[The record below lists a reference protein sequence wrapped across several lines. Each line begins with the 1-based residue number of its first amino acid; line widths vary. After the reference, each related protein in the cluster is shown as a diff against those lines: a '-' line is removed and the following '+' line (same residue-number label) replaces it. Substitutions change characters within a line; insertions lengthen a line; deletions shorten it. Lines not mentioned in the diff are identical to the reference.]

1 MTIDPEKWY
10 NDRQRA
16 AACRSG
22 KATEEQKAII
32 QNEGALSQ
40 ERPKVANPAEQL
52 QNSLGALDK
61 FGGFQLLK
69 GLIKGVENMDPR
81 RKAVK
86 NIFLT
91 DSTYADSRKKLKN
104 ELALWLNI
112 LEDGEADPMAIIEA
126 CQAKSRKAEKN
137 LRDNLFAIHDE
148 VRNLEVAYRA
158 LDSFFANAGQGKV
171 DCITLMNVN
180 KEELGEHDSEDT
192 IAIRGELEQYY
203 DRLSL
208 KNNYSLLVVP
218 GYLGDADTIRMWSQ
232 TAYRNKVLM
241 VTDFKD
247 SQNFSMLKDELDD
260 ANLQGQDASLANVV
274 MTCNYLLGRKRS
286 EIAGEDDDLYV
297 PGSAALAGRMTNTD
311 EIVIAQGAAGKK
323 YGTLSNVKG
332 ARLDL
337 RKSEIAALIDQGV
350 IPIVEEDGRT
360 MAFSNRSLYNGATLG
375 LQEYP
380 IVRVFDWIGKV
391 FQNFFNDEAF
401 INWNSAVKAELQQ
414 AVHDFLSD
422 YKGPGKL
429 IENYNLK
436 GINQD
441 PKTKDIKIEV
451 ELKPFFAAK
460 NFFIEL
466 TGHNGQ
472 AGVEW
477 DQNVS

>member
-1 MTIDPEKWY
+1 MAAEELKQETQGEGVQFREREKIE
-10 NDRQRA
+10 NPQ
-16 AACRSG
+16 G
-22 KATEEQKAII
+22 
-32 QNEGALSQ
+32 LLQ
-40 ERPKVANPAEQL
+40 E
-52 QNSLGALDK
+52 SLDGLNK
-61 FGGFQLLK
+61 FGGFQMVK

-86 NIFLT
+86 NIFLS
-91 DSTYADSRKKLKN
+91 DAAYSDNRKKLKN
-104 ELALWLNI
+104 ELELWVSI
-112 LEDGEADPMAIIEA
+112 LEAGGTDPMQIIEQ
-126 CQAKSRKAEKN
+126 CQAKRDKAEQN
-137 LRDNLFAIHDE
+137 LKANLFNVHE
-148 VRNLEVAYRA
+148 ELRNMETTYRS
-158 LDSFFANAGQGKV
+158 LDSFFANAGQGKI

-180 KEELGEHDSEDT
+180 KGELEYHDSEDT
-192 IAIRGELEQYY
+192 VALRDEMEKYY

-208 KNNYSLLVVP
+208 KNNYSLMVIP
-218 GYLGDADTIRMWSQ
+218 GYLGDANTVRMWAD
-232 TAYRNKVLM
+232 TAYRNKVMLI
-241 VTDFKD
+241 TDFKD

-260 ANLQGQDASLANVV
+260 ANLQGQEAKMANVV
-274 MTCNYLLGRKRS
+274 MTCNYLLGRKKS
-286 EIAGEDDDLYV
+286 ELADEDDDLYI
-297 PGSAALAGRMTNTD
+297 PASAALAGRMTNT
-311 EIVIAQGAAGKK
+311 EETVIAQGCAGKK

-350 IPIVEEDGRT
+350 IPMVEEDGRT

-380 IVRVFDWIGKV
+380 IVRTFDWIGKV

-401 INWNSAVKAELQQ
+401 INWNSSVKAELQQ

-441 PKTKDIKIEV
+441 PKTKDIHIEV

-477 DQNVS
+477 DQNVQ

>member
-1 MTIDPEKWY
+1 M
-10 NDRQRA
+10 
-16 AACRSG
+16 
-22 KATEEQKAII
+22 ATEEMKKEVAGQPV
-32 QNEGALSQ
+32 ELQ
-40 ERPKVANPAEQL
+40 EKQQTQQEAASL
-52 QNSLGALDK
+52 QESLDGLNK

-81 RKAVK
+81 RKAIK
-86 NIFLT
+86 NIFLS
-91 DSTYADSRKKLKN
+91 DSAYADNRKKLKN
-104 ELALWLNI
+104 ELELWVSI
-112 LEDGEADPMAIIEA
+112 LDGEATDPMAIIDSCKA
-126 CQAKSRKAEKN
+126 KCQKAEQCLSN
-137 LRDNLFAIHDE
+137 NLFAIHDE
-148 VRNLEVAYRA
+148 LHKLEVTYRA
-158 LDSFFANAGQGKV
+158 LDSFFANAGQGKI
-171 DCITLMNVN
+171 DCLTLMNVN
-180 KEELGEHDSEDT
+180 KEELEYHDSEDT
-192 IAIRGELEQYY
+192 LAIRDELERYY

-208 KNNYSLLVVP
+208 KNNYSLLIVP
-218 GYLGDADTIRMWSQ
+218 GYLGDANTIRMWAD
-232 TAYRNKVLM
+232 TAYRNKVMML
-241 VTDFKD
+241 TDFKD

-260 ANLQGQDASLANVV
+260 ANMQGQDAKLANVV
-274 MTCNYLLGRKRS
+274 MTCNYILGRKKS
-286 EIAGEDDDLYV
+286 ELAGEDDDLYL
-297 PGSAALAGRMTNTD
+297 PASAALAGRMTNTD

-350 IPIVEEDGRT
+350 IPMVEEDGRT
-360 MAFSNRSLYNGATLG
+360 MAFSNRSLYNGATIG

-401 INWNSAVKAELQQ
+401 INWNSSVKAELQQ

-477 DQNVS
+477 DQTVQ

>member
-1 MTIDPEKWY
+1 M
-10 NDRQRA
+10 A
-16 AACRSG
+16 A
-22 KATEEQKAII
+22 EEMKKQEQA
-32 QNEGALSQ
+32 QPVQLQ
-40 ERPKVANPAEQL
+40 ERQKIANPAELL
-52 QNSLGALDK
+52 QTSLDGLSKA
-61 FGGFQLLK
+61 GGFQLVK

-86 NIFLT
+86 NIFLS
-91 DSTYADSRKKLKN
+91 DAAYADSRKKLKSELELWVGILGGN
-104 ELALWLNI
+104 ES
-112 LEDGEADPMAIIEA
+112 DPMKVIDA
-126 CQAKSRKAEKN
+126 CKEKRDKAEKN
-137 LRDNLFAIHDE
+137 LSTNLFTVHDE
-148 VRNLEVAYRA
+148 VRKLEVTYRS

-171 DCITLMNVN
+171 ECLTLMNVN
-180 KEELGEHDSEDT
+180 KEELEYHDSDDT
-192 IAIRGELEQYY
+192 LAIRDELERYY

-208 KNNYSLLVVP
+208 KNNYSLLIVP
-218 GYLGDADTIRMWSQ
+218 GYIGDANTIRMWAD
-232 TAYRNKVLM
+232 TAYRNKVIML
-241 VTDFKD
+241 TDFQD
-247 SQNFSMLKDELDD
+247 SLNFEMLKDELDD
-260 ANLQGQDASLANVV
+260 ANMMSQEAKMANVV
-274 MTCNYLLGRKRS
+274 MTCNYLLGRKKS
-286 EIAGEDDDLYV
+286 EQANEDDDLYI
-297 PGSAALAGRMTNTD
+297 PGSAAVAGRMTNTD
-311 EIVIAQGAAGKK
+311 ELVIAQGAAGKK

-350 IPIVEEDGRT
+350 IPMVEEEGRT

-380 IVRVFDWIGKV
+380 IVRTFDWIGKV

-401 INWNSAVKAELQQ
+401 INWNSAVKAELMQ

-441 PKTKDIKIEV
+441 PKTKDIHIEV

>member
-1 MTIDPEKWY
+1 M
-10 NDRQRA
+10 
-16 AACRSG
+16 
-22 KATEEQKAII
+22 ATEEQKVTTQSEAV
-32 QNEGALSQ
+32 GLQ
-40 ERPKVANPAEQL
+40 EREKIANPAEQL
-52 QNSLGALDK
+52 QSSLGALDK

-86 NIFLT
+86 NIFLS
-91 DSTYADSRKKLKN
+91 DATYGDARKKLKN
-104 ELALWLNI
+104 ELALWINI
-112 LEDGEADPMAIIEA
+112 LENSGSDPMAIIES
-126 CQAKSRKAEKN
+126 CQSECQKAEKN
-137 LRDNLFAIHDE
+137 LSDNLFAIHDE

-158 LDSFFANAGQGKV
+158 LDSFFANAGQGKIE
-171 DCITLMNVN
+171 CITLMNVN

-192 IAIRGELEQYY
+192 VAIREELEKYY

-218 GYLGDADTIRMWSQ
+218 GYLGDSTTIRMWAQ

-247 SQNFSMLKDELDD
+247 SQNFSMLKDELDR
-260 ANLQGQDASLANVV
+260 ANLQGQDANLANIV
-274 MTCNYLLGRKRS
+274 MTCNYLLGRKKS

-297 PGSAALAGRMTNTD
+297 PASAALAGRMTNTD

-337 RKSEIAALIDQGV
+337 RKSEIASLIDQGV

-401 INWNSAVKAELQQ
+401 INWNSQVKAELQQ
-414 AVHDFLSD
+414 AIHDFLSD

-436 GINQD
+436 NIEQD
-441 PKTKDIKIEV
+441 PKTKDISIQV
-451 ELKPFFAAK
+451 ELKPFFAAR

-472 AGVEW
+472 AGVDW
-477 DQNVS
+477 DQNVK

>member
-1 MTIDPEKWY
+1 MV
-10 NDRQRA
+10 A
-16 AACRSG
+16 
-22 KATEEQKAII
+22 EELKKEQLDE
-32 QNEGALSQ
+32 QVELQ
-40 ERPKVANPAEQL
+40 ERKKIEDPAGLL
-52 QNSLGALDK
+52 QESLGGLDR

-69 GLIKGVENMDPR
+69 GLIRGVENMDPR

-86 NIFLT
+86 NVFL
-91 DSTYADSRKKLKN
+91 SESAYADTRKKLKN
-104 ELALWLNI
+104 ELELWVSI
-112 LEDGEADPMAIIEA
+112 LEKEDTDPMAIIES
-126 CQAKSRKAEKN
+126 CKEKCSKAELNLKN
-137 LRDNLFAIHDE
+137 NLFNIHE
-148 VRNLEVAYRA
+148 EIKKLEIAYRS
-158 LDSFFANAGQGKV
+158 LDSFYANAGQQKI

-180 KEELGEHDSEDT
+180 KEELDSHDSEDT
-192 IAIRGELEQYY
+192 IAIREELERYY

-218 GYLGDADTIRMWSQ
+218 GYLGDATTVRMWAD
-232 TAYRNKVLM
+232 TAYRNKVIML
-241 VTDFKD
+241 TDFKD
-247 SQNFSMLKDELDD
+247 SLNFEMLKEELDD
-260 ANLQGQDASLANVV
+260 ANLQGQDAHLANMV
-274 MTCNYLLGRKRS
+274 MTCNYILGRKKS
-286 EIAGEDDDLYV
+286 ELADEDDDIYI

-323 YGTLSNVKG
+323 YGTLSSVKG

-337 RKSEIAALIDQGV
+337 RKSEIAALIDFGV

-360 MAFSNRSLYNGATLG
+360 MAFSNRSLYNGATVG

-401 INWNSAVKAELQQ
+401 TNWNAQVKAELQQ

-429 IENYNLK
+429 IESYNLK

-441 PKTKDIKIEV
+441 PKNKDISIQV
-451 ELKPFFAAK
+451 EMKPFFAAR
-460 NFFIEL
+460 NFLIEL

-477 DQNVS
+477 DQEVK

>member
-1 MTIDPEKWY
+1 M
-10 NDRQRA
+10 A
-16 AACRSG
+16 AEEL
-22 KATEEQKAII
+22 KKEEQG
-32 QNEGALSQ
+32 QAL
-40 ERPKVANPAEQL
+40 ELRDREKIENPAGLL
-52 QNSLGALDK
+52 QDSLGGLDK
-61 FGGFQLLK
+61 FGGFQMLK

-86 NIFLT
+86 NIFLQ
-91 DSTYADSRKKLKN
+91 DAAYADNRKKLKN
-104 ELALWLNI
+104 ELELWVSI
-112 LEDGEADPMAIIEA
+112 LSEGATDPMEVIEK
-126 CQAKSRKAEKN
+126 CKAKCAKAENNLKN
-137 LRDNLFAIHDE
+137 NLFTIHDE
-148 VRNLEVAYRA
+148 VHKLEVTYRA
-158 LDSFFANAGQGKV
+158 LDSFFANAGQGKI
-171 DCITLMNVN
+171 DCLTLMNVN
-180 KEELGEHDSEDT
+180 KEELEYHDSDDT
-192 IAIRGELEQYY
+192 LAIRDELERYY

-208 KNNYSLLVVP
+208 KNNYSLLIVP
-218 GYLGDADTIRMWSQ
+218 GYLGDANTIRMWAD
-232 TAYRNKVLM
+232 TAYRNKVIML
-241 VTDFKD
+241 TDFKD
-247 SQNFSMLKDELDD
+247 SLNFEMLKDELDD
-260 ANLQGQDASLANVV
+260 ANMQSQDAKMANVV
-274 MTCNYLLGRKRS
+274 MTANYILGRKKS
-286 EIAGEDDDLYV
+286 ELAGEDDDLYV
-297 PGSAALAGRMTNTD
+297 PASAALAGRMTNT
-311 EIVIAQGAAGKK
+311 EETVIAQGAAGKK

-332 ARLDL
+332 ARMDL

-350 IPIVEEDGRT
+350 IPMVEEDGRT

-380 IVRVFDWIGKV
+380 IVRTFDWIGKV

-401 INWNSAVKAELQQ
+401 INWNSSVKAELQQ

>member
-1 MTIDPEKWY
+1 MESEELKKESLGEGLELREK
-10 NDRQRA
+10 QRI
-16 AACRSG
+16 
-22 KATEEQKAII
+22 E
-32 QNEGALSQ
+32 
-40 ERPKVANPAEQL
+40 NPASLL
-52 QNSLGALDK
+52 QESIGGLDK

-86 NIFLT
+86 NIFLS
-91 DSTYADSRKKLKN
+91 DSAYSEARKKLKN
-104 ELALWLNI
+104 ELDLWVSI
-112 LEDGEADPMAIIEA
+112 LEGEGSDPMEIIDS
-126 CQAKSRKAEKN
+126 CKLKCNKAEQN
-137 LRDNLFAIHDE
+137 LQNNLFNIHDE
-148 VRNLEVAYRA
+148 IKKLEITYRS
-158 LDSFFANAGQGKV
+158 LDSFFANAGQGKI
-171 DCITLMNVN
+171 DCVTLMNVN
-180 KEELGEHDSEDT
+180 KDELESHDSEDT
-192 IAIRGELEQYY
+192 IAIREELEKYY

-218 GYLGDADTIRMWSQ
+218 GYLGDASTIRMWAD
-232 TAYRNKVLM
+232 TAYRNKVIM

-247 SQNFSMLKDELDD
+247 SLNFEMLKEELDD
-260 ANLQGQDASLANVV
+260 ANLQGQDAHLANMV
-274 MTCNYLLGRKRS
+274 MTCNYILGRKKS
-286 EIAGEDDDLYV
+286 EQAGEDDDIYL
-297 PGSAALAGRMTNTD
+297 PGSSALAGRMTNTE

-350 IPIVEEDGRT
+350 IPMVEEDGRT

-380 IVRVFDWIGKV
+380 IVRTFDWIGKV

-401 INWNSAVKAELQQ
+401 VNWNSQVKGELQQ

-422 YKGPGKL
+422 YKGPGRL
-429 IENYNLK
+429 IENYSLK
-436 GINQD
+436 KLDQD

-472 AGVEW
+472 SGVEW

>member
-1 MTIDPEKWY
+1 M
-10 NDRQRA
+10 A
-16 AACRSG
+16 A
-22 KATEEQKAII
+22 EELKKEAL
-32 QNEGALSQ
+32 NEGLELK
-40 ERPKVANPAEQL
+40 EREKIENPAGLL
-52 QNSLGALDK
+52 QDSLDELIK

-86 NIFLT
+86 NIFLS
-91 DSTYADSRKKLKN
+91 DKAYIDARKKLKN
-104 ELALWLNI
+104 ELALWVSI
-112 LEDGEADPMAIIEA
+112 LEGEGTDPKAIIES
-126 CQAKSRKAEKN
+126 CEAKCDKAEQNLKN
-137 LRDNLFAIHDE
+137 NLFNIHE
-148 VRNLEVAYRA
+148 EIKKLEITYRS
-158 LDSFFANAGQGKV
+158 LDSFFANAGQGKI

-180 KEELGEHDSEDT
+180 KDELESHDSEDT
-192 IAIRGELEQYY
+192 VAIREELEKYY
-203 DRLSL
+203 DKLSL
-208 KNNYSLLVVP
+208 KNCYSLLVVP
-218 GYLGDADTIRMWSQ
+218 GYLGDANTIRMWAD
-232 TAYRNKVLM
+232 TAYRNKVIML
-241 VTDFKD
+241 TDFKD
-247 SQNFSMLKDELDD
+247 SLNFEMLKEELDD
-260 ANLQGQDASLANVV
+260 ANLQGQDAHLANIV
-274 MTCNYLLGRKRS
+274 MTCNYILGRKKS
-286 EIAGEDDDLYV
+286 ELADEDDDIYL

-350 IPIVEEDGRT
+350 IPMVEEDGRT
-360 MAFSNRSLYNGATLG
+360 MAFSNRSLYNGATIG

-401 INWNSAVKAELQQ
+401 INWNSQVKADLQQ

-441 PKTKDIKIEV
+441 PKTKDISIQV

-477 DQNVS
+477 DQNVK